1 MNAVLLSGGID
12 SVALAYWHRPAV
24 VITVDY
30 GQVAAPAEVRAA
42 AAIAAALNIRH
53 EVIRADCSAVGCGD
67 MAPSRRA
74 ALNAAPS
81 PEWWPYRNQLV
92 VTLAAARAVAL
103 GVRTLLIGTV
113 RSDSRFADGRP
124 EFMEA
129 LNRLL
134 SVQEGRLGL
143 TAPAIALSSA
153 DLVRVSGVPLDL
165 LAWSHSCHVSEN
177 ACGRCRSIAQRLRRE
192 AMERV
197 EAEYLRAGRDLQTL
211 RERKPDAHAGKR
223 TGPDRHRNTRQI
235 FECTP
240 LEQLLH
246 ERRQRF
252 GLRACRIIG
261 REVRDHPAVKRRER
275 SAHRTERRVDRKRQ
289 LFAHT
294 IWQTSS
300 NAGRGDRGKTPEGSP

>member
-177 ACGRCRSIAQRLRRE
+177 ACGRCRGCQKRAEVWQELGWGDSELLLNAQRLKDGVGGVG
-192 AMERV
+192 V
-197 EAEYLRAGRDLQTL
+197 EARLELG
-211 RERKPDAHAGKR
+211 
-223 TGPDRHRNTRQI
+223 
-235 FECTP
+235 
-240 LEQLLH
+240 EQLA
-246 ERRQRF
+246 
-252 GLRACRIIG
+252 GDG
-261 REVRDHPAVKRRER
+261 REVADAG
-275 SAHRTERRVDRKRQ
+275 HRQ
-289 LFAHT
+289 
-294 IWQTSS
+294 
-300 NAGRGDRGKTPEGSP
+300 